1 MTPDTST
8 DNGKLRNRKQRKR
21 ATTKKSK
28 KKNASAR
35 ATGMPEKTRRR
46 GRDVSQTMSRDGSG
60 GDDGGNASDI
70 GITIGSSR
78 EQSPVRKYTF
88 QIEDP
93 RTHEKASL
101 FGQVASKWEQFYN
114 NRDFGNILIL
124 ISLYW
129 LQGIPLGL
137 AHGSIPF
144 LLKEKLS
151 FAQVGLFSLAG
162 YPYSLKLF
170 WSPFV
175 DSLYDRKFG
184 RRKSWI
190 VPIQLVLGL
199 VFWWMGSHIDGLVR
213 NPAENIHEI
222 MYLFLAI
229 VFLGATQDIA
239 VDGWA
244 LTLLSKENLS
254 YASTCQT
261 VGINCGYFLSFT
273 VFLAL
278 NSVEFSNKYIF
289 STPREEGFLQLGPYM
304 AFWAAMYVL
313 VTLYLV
319 FFKVEDETSSSG
331 DEADYGI
338 FETYKTIWRICKL
351 PHMQQFIMVLF
362 FAKIGF
368 IPNDSTTQ
376 LKLIERGLHRE
387 DMALAILIDFPVQ
400 IFFGYY
406 AARWS
411 QGESKMRPWRI
422 AFILRLLCGI
432 LAMLTVHYFP
442 QDGLSTG
449 YFYVVLLTN
458 VASSMAKTVQFVGV
472 SAFITQIADPVIG
485 GTYMTLLNTLSN
497 FGGTWP
503 VFFIMRSIDYFSSA
517 TCVFPSS
524 SDADSLGNKI
534 GDSVL
539 SGRQSYSCATQ
550 EDRNRCKVDG
560 GVCNVHWDGYYV
572 VSIACALFALV
583 LFFGF
588 IRPTVHR
595 LERLPAH
602 VWRVSKEA
610 RK

>member
-1 MTPDTST
+1 MGRES
-8 DNGKLRNRKQRKR
+8 NEEE
-21 ATTKKSK
+21 
-28 KKNASAR
+28 SAH
-35 ATGMPEKTRRR
+35 M
-46 GRDVSQTMSRDGSG
+46 DV
-60 GDDGGNASDI
+60 

-78 EQSPVRKYTF
+78 EHSPERKYAF
-88 QIEDP
+88 QIEEDP
-93 RTHEKASL
+93 RSHDAAGV
-101 FGQVASKWEQFYN
+101 FGRTAQKWRRLYN
-114 NRDFGNILIL
+114 NKDFGNIVLL

-175 DSLYDRKFG
+175 DSLYNRSFG

-190 VPIQLVLGL
+190 VPIQLALAL
-199 VFWWMGSHIDGLVR
+199 AFWWMGTHIDSLVR
-213 NPAENIHEI
+213 NPADSIHEI
-222 MYLFLAI
+222 MYLFLLI

-289 STPREEGFLQLGPYM
+289 SEPRVEGFLQLGPYM
-304 AFWAAMYVL
+304 AFWAAMYVV
-313 VTLYLV
+313 VTAYLAL
-319 FFKVEDETSSSG
+319 FKAEDAEESSAG
-331 DEADYGI
+331 DADYGI
-338 FETYKTIWRICKL
+338 VETYKTIWRICRL
-351 PHMQQFIMVLF
+351 PHMQQLIAVLL

-368 IPNDSTTQ
+368 IANDSTTQ

-387 DMALAILIDFPVQ
+387 DMALAVLIDFPVQ

-411 QGESKMRPWRI
+411 QGVSKMRPWRI
-422 AFILRLLCGI
+422 AFILRLMCGV
-432 LAMLTVHYFP
+432 LAMIVVHYFP
-442 QDGLSTG
+442 QGGLTRG
-449 YFYVVLLTN
+449 YFYAVLATN
-458 VASSMAKTVQFVGV
+458 VASSMAKTVQFVGI
-472 SAFITQIADPVIG
+472 SAFITQIADPAIG

-503 VFFIMRSIDYFSSA
+503 VFFIMRAIDYFSSA
-517 TCVFPSS
+517 SCVFPAEAAPT
-524 SDADSLGNKI
+524 SDT
-534 GDSVL
+534 
-539 SGRQSYSCATQ
+539 SGGGGTALLAVRQPYSCVAQ
-550 EDRNRCKVDG
+550 EDRARCAANG
-560 GVCNVHWDGYYV
+560 GVCNVRWDGYYV
-572 VSIACALFALV
+572 VSTLCGLFALV

-588 IRPTVHR
+588 IRPTVLR
-595 LERLPAH
+595 LERLPTH
-602 VWRVSKEA
+602 VWRVSKA
-610 RK
+610 SRM

>member
-1 MTPDTST
+1 TPDASADSGTV
-8 DNGKLRNRKQRKR
+8 RNRKQRKR
-21 ATTKKSK
+21 TAGKKAKGQTK
-28 KKNASAR
+28 NVEDE
-35 ATGMPEKTRRR
+35 MPEKTRRR
-46 GRDVSQTMSRDGSG
+46 GRDASQTMSRDGSG
-60 GDDGGNASDI
+60 DDEGGNASDV
-70 GITIGSSR
+70 GITIGGSR
-78 EQSPVRKYTF
+78 DQSPVRKYAF

-93 RTHEKASL
+93 RMHEKTSA
-101 FGQVASKWEQFYN
+101 FGRLASKWNEFYN
-114 NRDFGNILIL
+114 NRDFGNIVIL
-124 ISLYW
+124 IALYW

-199 VFWWMGSHIDGLVR
+199 LFWWMGSHIDGLVR
-213 NPAENIHEI
+213 NPANNIHEI

-304 AFWAAMYVL
+304 AFWAAMYVV
-313 VTLYLV
+313 VTLLLV
-319 FFKVEDETSSSG
+319 FFKAEEDTSSSG
-331 DEADYGI
+331 SGGEADYGI
-338 FETYKTIWRICKL
+338 VETYKTIWRICKL

-387 DMALAILIDFPVQ
+387 DMALAVLIDFPVQ

-406 AARWS
+406 AVRWS
-411 QGESKMRPWRI
+411 QGESKMRPWRV
-422 AFILRLLCGI
+422 AFILRLLCGV

-517 TCVFPSS
+517 TCEFSSPSS
-524 SDADSLGNKI
+524 GASASP
-534 GDSVL
+534 
-539 SGRQSYSCATQ
+539 YSCVTQ

-560 GVCNVHWDGYYV
+560 GLCHVHWDGYYV
-572 VSIACALFALV
+572 VSVVCALLALA

-588 IRPTVHR
+588 IRPTVLR

-602 VWRVSKEA
+602 IWRVSKEA

>member
-1 MTPDTST
+1 MT
-8 DNGKLRNRKQRKR
+8 
-21 ATTKKSK
+21 
-28 KKNASAR
+28 
-35 ATGMPEKTRRR
+35 EKTRRR
-46 GRDVSQTMSRDGSG
+46 GRDRSASPSDDA
-60 GDDGGNASDI
+60 GDV
-70 GITIGSSR
+70 GITIGTPR
-78 EQSPVRKYTF
+78 GRSPVRKHEF
-88 QIEDP
+88 EIEDP
-93 RTHEKASL
+93 ATYEPKPMFAAGSSFSL
-101 FGQVASKWEQFYN
+101 VQKWNDFYAN
-114 NRDFGNILIL
+114 KDFGNILLL
-124 ISLYW
+124 IVLYW

-175 DSLYDRKFG
+175 DSWYDRKFG

-190 VPIQLVLGL
+190 APIQLIVA
-199 VFWWMGSHIDGLVR
+199 VMFWWMGSHIDSLVR
-213 NPAENIHEI
+213 NPADSIYEI

-229 VFLGATQDIA
+229 VFLSATQDIA

-261 VGINCGYFLSFT
+261 VGLNCGYFLSFT

-278 NSVEFSNKYIF
+278 NSAEFSNKYIF
-289 STPREEGFLQLGPYM
+289 SSPREEGFLQLGPYM
-304 AFWAAMYVL
+304 AFWALMYVV
-313 VTLYLV
+313 VTLYLIV
-319 FFKVEDETSSSG
+319 FKVEETSTS

-338 FETYKTIWRICKL
+338 VDTYKTIWRICKL
-351 PHMQQFIMVLF
+351 PHMRQFIAVLF
-362 FAKIGF
+362 FAKLGF

-387 DMALAILIDFPVQ
+387 DMALAVLIDFPVQ

-411 QGESKMRPWRI
+411 QGSSKMRPWRI
-422 AFILRLLCGI
+422 AFVLRLLSSV
-432 LAMLTVHYFP
+432 LSMATVHFFP
-442 QDGLSTG
+442 EDGLTTW
-449 YFYVVLLTN
+449 YFYIILLTK
-458 VASSMAKTVQFVGV
+458 VAGSMASTVQFVGL

-503 VFFIMRSIDYFSSA
+503 VFFIMRAVDYFSSA
-517 TCVFPSS
+517 TCVVP
-524 SDADSLGNKI
+524 G
-534 GDSVL
+534 GDM
-539 SGRQSYSCATQ
+539 GASYSCAAV
-550 EDRNRCKVDG
+550 EDRKRCLKDG
-560 GVCNVHWDGYYV
+560 GVCDVRWDGYYI
-572 VSIACALFALV
+572 VSTTCVLFALF
-583 LFFGF
+583 LFVTF
-588 IRPTVHR
+588 IRPTVLY

-602 VWRVSKEA
+602 VWRVSKESH
-610 RK
+610 R